1 MFDRVNGLSRRHL
14 LQSAGGIALGL
25 GVLGGAPARADETI
39 TYLFP
44 APPLLPAF
52 GPIRLAQGKGYFQ
65 KAGLDRQFRDRSRRR
80 RCRQAGRR
88 RQRAARRHR
97 RRCAD
102 RRRQNGVPVKIVC
115 LFGGK
120 GFMQLV
126 VRADSG
132 IEKPADLKGK
142 TITVMSFQ
150 DTTFYALLGLL
161 ASAGLTKDDVDIQS
175 AGPVGVWQMVA
186 TGKSVGMAGV
196 PDWIPPVEAAGVAIK
211 VMPTDEFFPHMAQAI
226 AASDQIIK
234 DKPDMVRA
242 FVKAALHGMK
252 DIMDDPNAAAA
263 DFVKFVPEWTGK
275 EDQVKEAFAYYDKLI
290 YPGQKEL
297 GAVDP
302 ERMAK
307 LQDFYLKAASSRRSR
322 RWTICT
328 PISLLRRAQ
337 FSESSCPA
345 IAVRRTASLRSP
357 MCRAST
363 S

>member
-1 MFDRVNGLSRRHL
+1 MFRLSRRGL
-14 LQSAGGIALGL
+14 LQSAPGIALGL
-25 GVLGGAPARADETI
+25 GVLGAAPRARADEQI

-65 KAGLDRQFRDRSRRR
+65 QAGLTVNFATGRGGVDVAKQVG
-80 RCRQAGRR
+80 AGNVPLGGIV
-88 RQRAARRHR
+88 
-97 RRCAD
+97 AD
-102 RRRQNGVPVKIVC
+102 APIVVRQNGVPVKIVC

-211 VMPTDEFFPHMAQAI
+211 VIPTDEFFPHMAQAV

-252 DIMDDPNAAAA
+252 DIMDDPNAAAT

-290 YPGQKEL
+290 YPGQKQL

-302 ERMAK
+302 ERMTK
-307 LQDFYLKAASSRRSR
+307 LQDFYLKAGIIEKKSPVEDLF
-322 RWTICT
+322 TN
-328 PISLLRRAQ
+328 Q
-337 FSESSCPA
+337 F
-345 IAVRRTASLRSP
+345 VT
-357 MCRAST
+357 
-363 S
+363 